1 MKIDKNSKA
10 GRFLEHVVPGVVR
23 PLRVL
28 WNEIIGFVFLCLAAW
43 AVPSAIRNIRSLQ
56 TEQGSMGRVALSFG
70 FLGLMAYFGISSFLR
85 ARKISRS

>member
-1 MKIDKNSKA
+1 MKIDKRSKL
-10 GRFLEHVVPGVVR
+10 GRFVEHVMPGVVR

-43 AVPSAIRNIRSLQ
+43 SVPSAIRNMKSFQ
-56 TEQGSMGRVALSFG
+56 SEQGNFGRAALSLG
-70 FLGLMAYFGISSFLR
+70 FLGLMAYFSITSFLR